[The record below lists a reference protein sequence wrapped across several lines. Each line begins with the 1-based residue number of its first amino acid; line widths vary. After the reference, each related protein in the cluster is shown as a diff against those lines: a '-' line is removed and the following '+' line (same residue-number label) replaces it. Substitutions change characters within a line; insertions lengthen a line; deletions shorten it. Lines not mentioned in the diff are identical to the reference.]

1 MCEGTGVS
9 ISKAEESLIPK
20 CSHKELLGAQREKG
34 KKKKKVCIL
43 FSRIP
48 TKTKPGFSVYSLV
61 LISSPHSVLPRW
73 PGALFLHSAEDTEH
87 YSTDELIF
95 MLLFLKP
102 KAGGIR

>member
-1 MCEGTGVS
+1 MCAGVS
-9 ISKAEESLIPK
+9 ISKAVEALSNTNISCYGLEGRGKENKVLILFSLIPTK
-20 CSHKELLGAQREKG
+20 NKARVLSCSLYPELL
-34 KKKKKVCIL
+34 
-43 FSRIP
+43 
-48 TKTKPGFSVYSLV
+48 
-61 LISSPHSVLPRW
+61 PHSVLPRW